1 MVQHYS
7 QVNFDIV
14 EEKMYKVV
22 EKCKK
27 CVPLVRKKAQETA
40 RRKGVEETN
49 STIYLDVCAVVQT
62 IFSVVWGQNQNRI
75 KTNKKPPNPKKAAR
89 RNERSLTEHTDPDRG
104 DKGSTVVFNA
114 HLTVLPTSVFSYV
127 FTY

>member
-1 MVQHYS
+1 
-7 QVNFDIV
+7 
-14 EEKMYKVV
+14 MYKVV
-22 EKCKK
+22 EKSKK

-49 STIYLDVCAVVQT
+49 STIYLDICAVVQT

-75 KTNKKPPNPKKAAR
+75 KTNKKTPQIPKKQL
-89 RNERSLTEHTDPDRG
+89 EGMEEVLKEHTDPDRG
-104 DKGSTVVFNA
+104 DKGGTLVFNA
-114 HLTVLPTSVFSYV
+114 HLTVLPTVVFSLV